1 MRKIAIISRVAIV
14 LIAGLLTGCSQSNA
28 SKTVAGKVIEIT
40 FNDQLHSRVAAN
52 LPTGRVEF
60 GEFAPS
66 EYLIIAGNS
75 LTDFKYANKQVQQLS
90 DKIGSG
96 QQVVFTGT
104 AENLQKNVAISLYDD
119 FPGMAVYQVTYTNT
133 GTADIVID
141 GWVNNRYQLQN
152 ATQNVGEA
160 PFWSYQSGSYESRDD
175 WVKPLSPGFEQK
187 NYMGM
192 NASDYGGGTPV
203 SDVWSRSGGLA
214 VGHVE
219 LAPKLV
225 SLPVSMSDE
234 HAEIRVSQEKSVTL
248 KPGETFETLRTFVA
262 AHSSDYFEALANYRE
277 FMIRSGIEFRETPA
291 SSYDPVWCAWG
302 YERDFTMPQIYGTL
316 PKVKELGFKW
326 AVLDDGWQTA
336 EGDWYLLK
344 SKFPR
349 GDRDMLAFTETIR
362 QNGLRPKLWWAPLA
376 VDPGTDLI
384 KNHEDYLLKNADGS
398 YQDITWWNSYYLCP
412 AYPPVLEYTRKLV
425 DKIIDTWGYDGLKI
439 DGQHLNG
446 VPPCYNPA
454 HNHPYPEIAVEKLPE
469 FFEMIFETALAHKSD
484 AVVEICPCGTAYSF
498 FNLPF
503 MNQAVSSDP
512 LSSWQIRLKGKTL
525 KALMGP
531 SAPYYGDHVEL
542 SDSLSDFASTVGIG
556 GIVGTKFTW
565 PVGAKKDSDIDLTAE
580 KEKIWA
586 KWVSVYNEKM
596 LPTGI
601 YRGELYDIGY
611 DRPETHAIAKNGSM
625 FYAFYAENFD
635 GTVELR
641 GLEKGRNYT
650 VTDYVNGTQLS
661 TVSGE
666 NHMLPVAFK
675 QFLLI
680 EVSPENA
687 D

>member
-1 MRKIAIISRVAIV
+1 MRKIAIVSRVAIV

-28 SKTVAGKVIEIT
+28 SKTVAGKVIEIA

-52 LPTGRVEF
+52 LPAGRVEF

-75 LTDFKYANKQVQQLS
+75 LTDFKFANKQVQQLS
-90 DKIGSG
+90 DKIGAG
-96 QQVVFTGT
+96 QQVVITGT

-119 FPGMAVYQVTYTNT
+119 FPAMAVYQVTYTNT
-133 GTADIVID
+133 GDADIVID
-141 GWVNNRYQLQN
+141 GWVNNSYRLQN
-152 ATQNVGEA
+152 ATKIEGEA

-175 WVKPLSPGFEQK
+175 WVKPLSPGFEQQ

-248 KPGETFETLRTFVA
+248 KPGESFETLRTFVA
-262 AHSSDYFEALANYRE
+262 AHPADYFEALANYRE

-302 YERDFTMPQIYGTL
+302 YERDFTMSQIYGTL

-362 QNGLRPKLWWAPLA
+362 KSGLRPKLWWAPLA

-398 YQDITWWNSYYLCP
+398 YQNITWWNSYYLCP

-454 HNHPYPEIAVEKLPE
+454 HNHPYPEVAVEKLPE
-469 FFEMIFETALAHKSD
+469 FFEMIFETALAHKPD

-565 PVGAKKDSDIDLTAE
+565 PVGAKKNSKIDLTAE
-580 KEKIWA
+580 KEKIWS
-586 KWVSVYNEKM
+586 KWVRVYDEKM

-641 GLEKGRNYT
+641 GLEKGHNYS

-661 TVSGE
+661 PVSGE
-666 NHMLPVAFK
+666 NHTLPVSFK

-687 D
+687 E